1 MDVGLETG
9 AMDIVKPNTITPI
22 GQGGARGDSWAGS
35 PGKPKPAAAKA
46 SAGDERGKDAG
57 GRDEAYRVSILGI
70 PAEHLT
76 PEVDKAIETLMAEI
90 GMLRAEHERL
100 RERLAQFES
109 QIDHHSILPVL
120 SRRAFLRQLA
130 HVIERAG
137 QLPTPASLLMLSVLN
152 ADSIRQRYGLAARD
166 RALAH
171 LVDVAKGTLYPTD
184 IVGSLGGNDLGI
196 VLIVAGEGVARERAR
211 HLREAIAGRPFAWQ
225 NQPIRLEVACGIASL
240 AAGIDP
246 EAAIA
251 AADQDLRAPA
261 PAAPASETGS

>member
-1 MDVGLETG
+1 
-9 AMDIVKPNTITPI
+9 MDIVKPNTITPI
-22 GQGGARGDSWAGS
+22 GQGGARGDSWAGA
-35 PGKPKPAAAKA
+35 PGKPKSPAGKA
-46 SAGDERGKDAG
+46 SADGERGKDAS

-90 GMLRAEHERL
+90 GMLRTEYERL

-109 QIDHHSILPVL
+109 QIDHHPILPVL

-130 HVIERAG
+130 HVIERAN
-137 QLPTPASLLMLSVLN
+137 QLPTPASLLVLSVLN

-166 RALAH
+166 QALVH
-171 LVDVAKGTLYPTD
+171 VLDVIKGVLHPTD
-184 IVGSLGGNDLGI
+184 IISSLGGHDFGI
-196 VLIVAGEGVARERAR
+196 VLIVAGETVARERAR
-211 HLREAIAGRPFAWQ
+211 HLGDAIAGRPLEWH
-225 NQPIRLEVACGIASL
+225 NQPIRLEVVCGIASL
-240 AAGIDP
+240 APGMDP

-261 PAAPASETGS
+261 PAPEARS

>member
-1 MDVGLETG
+1 
-9 AMDIVKPNTITPI
+9 MDIVKPNTITPI

-35 PGKPKPAAAKA
+35 PGKPKPAAAKS
-46 SAGDERGKDAG
+46 SAGDERGKDSG

-90 GMLRAEHERL
+90 GMLRTEHERL

-109 QIDHHSILPVL
+109 QIDHHPILPVL

-137 QLPTPASLLMLSVLN
+137 QLPTPASLLVLSVLN
-152 ADSIRQRYGLAARD
+152 ADSIRQRCGLAARD

-171 LVDVAKGTLYPTD
+171 VVDVVKGVLHPTD
-184 IVGSLGGNDLGI
+184 IVGSLGGHDFGV
-196 VLIVAGEGVARERAR
+196 VLIVAEQAVARERAR
-211 HLREAIAGRPFAWQ
+211 HLGEAIAGRPLEWH

-240 AAGIDP
+240 TPGMDP
-246 EAAIA
+246 EAAIT
-251 AADQDLRAPA
+251 AADHDLRASTSGA
-261 PAAPASETGS
+261 PTSEPRS